1 MLSRTQVVRL
11 FGGLPR
17 APECIC
23 DIVIAY
29 LDLGPICLHIGLRP
43 FLFLRDAA

>member
-1 MLSRTQVVRL
+1 MRLSA
-11 FGGLPR
+11 F
-17 APECIC
+17 C